1 VNEGGSGY
9 ADRGAET
16 NSKVGQDICSQED
29 ALSEMPP
36 GVSKG
41 YLEVDSDV
49 KGLTQT
55 HRWGAVGGVPAAVA
69 SMPLLVIPENVVQ
82 ELGGLVGL
90 SRRVSDSE
98 LMPNIL
104 RH

>member
-1 VNEGGSGY
+1 
-9 ADRGAET
+9 
-16 NSKVGQDICSQED
+16 
-29 ALSEMPP
+29 MPP

-49 KGLTQT
+49 RALPKLT
-55 HRWGAVGGVPAAVA
+55 GVPAAVA